1 MNNPDMYR
9 LSNDN
14 ASSRS
19 FRLQFNG
26 LAYNTCGY
34 FAGCVVYFRAP
45 QGRGKIRAMSKMS
58 ARIIC

>member
-34 FAGCVVYFRAP
+34 FVVDR
-45 QGRGKIRAMSKMS
+45 S
-58 ARIIC
+58 